1 MRGIFAVFLISFLDP
16 VSTYVAVKA
25 DVIETN
31 PLAVYIIK
39 LADKK
44 GYPILFLL
52 KFIFWSVFA
61 GIFFLYDDV
70 RFYDS
75 VVSTRFLIILIF
87 LFTDSLTALWNFN
100 EAIKAWRFQESS
112 SSP

>member
-1 MRGIFAVFLISFLDP
+1 MKE
-16 VSTYVAVKA
+16 TQNAVKA

-52 KFIFWSVFA
+52 KFIFWSIFA
-61 GIFFLYDDV
+61 GIFF
-70 RFYDS
+70 F
-75 VVSTRFLIILIF
+75 I
-87 LFTDSLTALWNFN
+87 
-100 EAIKAWRFQESS
+100 
-112 SSP
+112 